1 MKLMSN
7 CSPVGACALELYSVR
22 NVAATNTGRQDAL
35 SAGDFVTLG
44 GERRQLPGPLGQVGD
59 PSPHPGG
66 ARLID
71 TRRRGRR
78 QAATSRGGGSPGRFC
93 FGKAGDSRAGPDLVL
108 TIPARQGP
116 AGLLCA
122 AGLGPFGPNTMNGS
136 WRGGGAVT
144 GPADTTGRCIRL
156 AFVLPEQAAMARPTG
171 IERADAMGV
180 RNSRALRSRVCAPSP
195 LLAPELSS
203 EASAE
208 DPSSFERR
216 SVVVARA

>member
-78 QAATSRGGGSPGRFC
+78 QAATSPGGGSPGRFC

-122 AGLGPFGPNTMNGS
+122 AGLGPFGPNTMIGS
-136 WRGGGAVT
+136 CRG
-144 GPADTTGRCIRL
+144 
-156 AFVLPEQAAMARPTG
+156 ARG
-171 IERADAMGV
+171 LG
-180 RNSRALRSRVCAPSP
+180 SRVQRH
-195 LLAPELSS
+195 
-203 EASAE
+203 
-208 DPSSFERR
+208 DRR
-216 SVVVARA
+216 DRGRHGGDADEYQLRACARAHSSSRTIGRTGVDRLSCRRATIVKPARSNIESVPL

>member
-78 QAATSRGGGSPGRFC
+78 QAATSPGGGSPGRFC

-136 WRGGGAVT
+136 SSRMADMALSFSGPGPRRAVT
-144 GPADTTGRCIRL
+144 PSTCPRRTI
-156 AFVLPEQAAMARPTG
+156 ARPAG
-171 IERADAMGV
+171 RAG
-180 RNSRALRSRVCAPSP
+180 RPR
-195 LLAPELSS
+195 
-203 EASAE
+203 
-208 DPSSFERR
+208 
-216 SVVVARA
+216 

>member
-78 QAATSRGGGSPGRFC
+78 QAATSPGGGSPGRFC

-136 WRGGGAVT
+136 CARLPSHGNVRDEG
-144 GPADTTGRCIRL
+144 IR
-156 AFVLPEQAAMARPTG
+156 P
-171 IERADAMGV
+171 RAGQ
-180 RNSRALRSRVCAPSP
+180 SRTIKD
-195 LLAPELSS
+195 E
-203 EASAE
+203 
-208 DPSSFERR
+208 
-216 SVVVARA
+216 

>member
-44 GERRQLPGPLGQVGD
+44 GERQQLPGPLDQVED

-78 QAATSRGGGSPGRFC
+78 QAATSPEGGPPDRLC
-93 FGKAGDSRAGPDLVL
+93 FGKARDSRAGPDLVL
-108 TIPARQGP
+108 TIPARQDP

-122 AGLGPFGPNTMNGS
+122 AGLGPFVPNTMTATD
-136 WRGGGAVT
+136 RAPFTPGGGVQC
-144 GPADTTGRCIRL
+144 P
-156 AFVLPEQAAMARPTG
+156 
-171 IERADAMGV
+171 
-180 RNSRALRSRVCAPSP
+180 N
-195 LLAPELSS
+195 
-203 EASAE
+203 
-208 DPSSFERR
+208 
-216 SVVVARA
+216 